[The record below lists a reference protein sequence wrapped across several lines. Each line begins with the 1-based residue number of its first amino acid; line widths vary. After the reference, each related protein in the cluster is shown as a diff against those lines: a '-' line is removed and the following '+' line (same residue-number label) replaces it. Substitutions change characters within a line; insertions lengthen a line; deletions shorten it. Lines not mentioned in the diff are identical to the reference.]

1 MAQLSLPLTTT
12 YDSGNLS
19 DTGSLSGYDSASSM
33 PKFPHTRAQLSA
45 IARQH
50 KPLDNYDSD
59 ADGED
64 FSRVSSSLVNKV
76 VALLVDEQEDELKAL
91 LKEVYGMDGETV

>member
-1 MAQLSLPLTTT
+1 MSQLSLPLTVT

-19 DTGSLSGYDSASSM
+19 DTGYDSVSPM

-76 VALLVDEQEDELKAL
+76 VLLLVDEQEDELKTL
-91 LKEVYGMDGETV
+91 LKETYAIDDETV

>member
-1 MAQLSLPLTTT
+1 MTQLSLPLPVT
-12 YDSGNLS
+12 YDAGNLL
-19 DTGSLSGYDSASSM
+19 DTGYDSLSPM

-64 FSRVSSSLVNKV
+64 FSRISSSLVNKV
-76 VALLVDEQEDELKAL
+76 VLLLVDEQEDELKAL
-91 LKEVYGMDGETV
+91 LKATYGMDDETV